1 MKETIVKEMLAHPIA
16 SVVIIG
22 AVGSAVA
29 GVAREIMK
37 PSVMKVSAS
46 KPTYVRNIARDAVA
60 NAVMTVVREP
70 RRSTYLSK
78 SDMRKWRI
86 SNDNDKDKNTTEN
99 TTQEEE
105 KTESTEETTSA
116 QSE

>member
-37 PSVMKVSAS
+37 PSVMKVSVS

-78 SDMRKWRI
+78 SDMRI

>member
-16 SVVIIG
+16 SVVVIG

-46 KPTYVRNIARDAVA
+46 RPTYVTNIARNALTD
-60 NAVMTVVREP
+60 AVMTVVREL

-78 SDMRKWRI
+78 SAMRM
-86 SNDNDKDKNTTEN
+86 SNDNDKDENATEN
-99 TTQEEE
+99 APQEEE
-105 KTESTEETTSA
+105 KTESTEETTPA